1 MVSSPLCI
9 EPSVGAALRCGRNHL
24 QPSPSASLDSQLLLA
39 YVLGVTRPYVLGHG
53 ADSLSAQQ
61 VDRYANLIDRR
72 ARHVPLAYLRGHTE
86 WYGAEY
92 RVTPDVL
99 IPRPETELLLERAV
113 AIARDRSARTVVD
126 VGTGSGAIASQ
137 LALCLPKATV
147 YATDISNPALDVAA
161 ENLRRLGVDGRV
173 TLFHGN
179 LVEPV
184 RGMPNLVVANL
195 PYLSRG
201 MMGSL
206 DADVR
211 EEPVLALAGGETGLE
226 LYRELLVQMEARGWD
241 CPAVLEIDPR
251 QSNLA
256 RDLVAEVAPRRR
268 IEIEPDYAGRDRVV
282 VVSRND

>member
-1 MVSSPLCI
+1 MVSSPPSI
-9 EPSVGAALRCGRNHL
+9 EPSVGAALRFGRNHL
-24 QPSPSASLDSQLLLA
+24 QPSPSASLDAQLLLA

-53 ADSLSAQQ
+53 ADSLSAEQ
-61 VDRYANLIDRR
+61 VDRYTNLIDRR
-72 ARHVPLAYLRGHTE
+72 ARHVPLAYLRGYTE
-86 WYGAEY
+86 WYGVEY

-113 AIARDRSARTVVD
+113 AIARARSARTVVD

-147 YATDISNPALDVAA
+147 YATDISKPALEVAA
-161 ENLRRLGVDGRV
+161 GNLRRLGVDGRV

-179 LVEPV
+179 LVEPI
-184 RGMPNLVVANL
+184 REAPDLVVANL
-195 PYLSRG
+195 PYLSRE

-206 DADVR
+206 AADVR
-211 EEPVLALAGGETGLE
+211 EEPILALAGGQTGLE

-251 QSNLA
+251 QASLV
-256 RDLVAEVAPRRR
+256 RDLVAEVAPGRRV
-268 IEIEPDYAGRDRVV
+268 EIEPDYAARDRVV
-282 VVSRND
+282 LVSRND